1 MPRTRRIHF
10 FCYSVSGVL
19 LAGVM
24 GWDIQRSAF
33 AAPAEGYASFDINLL
48 RHPSDKKIDVT
59 QFNHRHALPPGAY
72 DVGVMLNNKYVGY
85 TRLQV
90 KKNHEESV
98 ICTTRSLINLLPLK
112 PGEIDS
118 KKMAELDDA
127 DHCRSLDYWVPS
139 GQGYIDVSTLQM
151 IVTVPQVLL
160 MQRAQNEVDPAQWDG
175 GVNALILGYNANY
188 YQSKQ
193 DDNAYRSFYNG
204 DNIGLNLW
212 GFMFRHRGSMNW
224 QNNSGTHYQSL
235 RNYMEHGISALR
247 SRIIIGDTDT
257 SGHLFDSFSLRGVLL
272 YSDDNMLPDS
282 RRGYAPM
289 IRGVAETNARISVRQ
304 NNVLLYETT
313 VSPGPFSIDDLYPT
327 GYGGDLT
334 VTIRESDG
342 RESQFMVPYAAVPQ
356 LVRPGLT
363 KYSLTAGTLR
373 NMNLSKQDAVAQLTL
388 QRGINNLLTG
398 YGGVLTTRDYHAFLL
413 GGAIGSSWGA
423 LALDVTQAQ
432 TDTQDRHLSGQSY
445 RATYS
450 KGFNASSSTMS
461 LSAWRFSSPGYLG
474 LNDAM
479 SAIDYARHPSPGS
492 YNSAFLS
499 PRSRLSASLAQ
510 GFPGKWGQLYLTAIR
525 QSYWGSRS
533 TNNQLQ
539 AGYSNTFGSLSWS
552 LSVNRVNG
560 RDGEETQYTLGLSV
574 PLGGSARHTYL
585 NMNVSHDAE
594 GMSSQASIN
603 STLGAEQQF
612 DYALGLRHDSQ
623 QRASANLAANWHTRY
638 TSVQGSVEQGRHSQS
653 WSGGLSGALVALP
666 DGVVTSPWYSETM
679 ALVDAPNAYGA
690 RVEGHSGLTLNPQ
703 GRALVPYLRPYRL
716 NEITLDP
723 QGLPTDIEL
732 KSTRQQTAPHTG
744 ALVKVNFATS
754 RGRAVLIHSTL
765 PDGKSLPFGAVV
777 QDEQGNHLGLVAQ
790 GDLIYVRLPPG
801 RSHLQIKS
809 GDTSLCSLSL
819 QLSPHATL
827 QNGFE
832 HFSQPCLPLS
842 AH

>member
-1 MPRTRRIHF
+1 MPSIRRIPF
-10 FCYSVSGVL
+10 FRYSVPGLL
-19 LAGVM
+19 LAGLM
-24 GWDIQRSAF
+24 GLDIQRSVF
-33 AAPAEGYASFDINLL
+33 ATPNDGYASFDTDLL
-48 RHPSDKKIDVT
+48 RHPTDEKIDVT
-59 QFNHRHALPPGAY
+59 QFSHRHALPPGSY
-72 DVGVMLNNKYVGY
+72 DVGVMLNDKYVGY

-98 ICTTRSLINLLPLK
+98 VCTTRSLINLLPLK

-127 DHCRSLDYWVPS
+127 GRCLSLDYWVPS
-139 GQGYIDVSTLQM
+139 ARGYINISTLQM
-151 IVTVPQVLL
+151 IVSVPQVLL
-160 MQRAQNEVDPAQWDG
+160 MRRAQNEVDPAQWDE
-175 GVNALILGYNANY
+175 GVNAFILGYNANY

-193 DDNAYRSFYNG
+193 EGNTYRSFYNG
-204 DNIGLNLW
+204 DTIGLNLW
-212 GFMFRHRGSMNW
+212 GLMFRHRGSMNW
-224 QNNSGTHYQSL
+224 QNNSGSHYQSM
-235 RNYMEHGISALR
+235 RNYIEQGISALR
-247 SRIIIGDTDT
+247 SRIIVGDTDT
-257 SGHLFDSFSLRGVLL
+257 SGDLFDSFSLRGVML

-342 RESQFMVPYAAVPQ
+342 RESQFRVPYAAVPQ
-356 LVRPGLT
+356 LIRPGLT
-363 KYSLTAGTLR
+363 KYSLSAGTLR
-373 NMNLSKQDAVAQLTL
+373 NMNLSTQETVAQLTL

-423 LALDVTQAQ
+423 LALDATQAQ
-432 TDTQDRHLSGQSY
+432 TNTQDRHLSGQSY
-445 RATYS
+445 RVTYS

-461 LSAWRFSSPGYLG
+461 LSAWRFSSPDYLG

-479 SAIDYARHPSPGS
+479 YVIDHDRHPNPGS
-492 YNSAFLS
+492 YAPELSS
-499 PRSRLSASLAQ
+499 PRSRFSASLAH

-525 QSYWGSRS
+525 QSYWGGRS
-533 TNNQLQ
+533 KNNQLQ
-539 AGYSNTFGSLSWS
+539 AGYSNAFGSLSWS
-552 LSVNRVNG
+552 LSINRVNG

-574 PLGGSARHTYL
+574 PLGGSARHTHL

-623 QRASANLAANWHTRY
+623 QRTSANLAANWHTPY
-638 TSVQGSVEQGRHSQS
+638 TSVQGSVERGRQSHS
-653 WSGGLSGALVALP
+653 WSGGLNGSLVALS

-679 ALVDAPNAYGA
+679 ALVDAPNASGA
-690 RVEGHSGLTLNPQ
+690 RVEGHTGLALNRQ
-703 GRALVPYLRPYRL
+703 GRALVPYLLPYRL

-723 QGLPTDIEL
+723 QGLPAEIEL

-754 RGRAVLIHSTL
+754 NGRAVLIHSTL
-765 PDGKSLPFGAVV
+765 PDGKSLPFGAAV

-790 GDLIYVRLPPG
+790 GDLIYVRLPAG
-801 RSHLQIKS
+801 RSRLHITS
-809 GDTSLCSLSL
+809 GDTTVCSLSL
-819 QLSPHATL
+819 QLSPHAAL

-832 HFSQPCLPLS
+832 RFNQPCVPTP
-842 AH
+842 AN

>member
-1 MPRTRRIHF
+1 
-10 FCYSVSGVL
+10 
-19 LAGVM
+19 
-24 GWDIQRSAF
+24 
-33 AAPAEGYASFDINLL
+33 
-48 RHPSDKKIDVT
+48 
-59 QFNHRHALPPGAY
+59 
-72 DVGVMLNNKYVGY
+72 
-85 TRLQV
+85 
-90 KKNHEESV
+90 
-98 ICTTRSLINLLPLK
+98 
-112 PGEIDS
+112 
-118 KKMAELDDA
+118 
-127 DHCRSLDYWVPS
+127 
-139 GQGYIDVSTLQM
+139 
-151 IVTVPQVLL
+151 

-450 KGFNASSSTMS
+450 KGSMPA
-461 LSAWRFSSPGYLG
+461 A
-474 LNDAM
+474 
-479 SAIDYARHPSPGS
+479 ARCH
-492 YNSAFLS
+492 
-499 PRSRLSASLAQ
+499 
-510 GFPGKWGQLYLTAIR
+510 
-525 QSYWGSRS
+525 
-533 TNNQLQ
+533 
-539 AGYSNTFGSLSWS
+539 
-552 LSVNRVNG
+552 
-560 RDGEETQYTLGLSV
+560 
-574 PLGGSARHTYL
+574 
-585 NMNVSHDAE
+585 
-594 GMSSQASIN
+594 
-603 STLGAEQQF
+603 
-612 DYALGLRHDSQ
+612 
-623 QRASANLAANWHTRY
+623 
-638 TSVQGSVEQGRHSQS
+638 
-653 WSGGLSGALVALP
+653 
-666 DGVVTSPWYSETM
+666 
-679 ALVDAPNAYGA
+679 
-690 RVEGHSGLTLNPQ
+690 
-703 GRALVPYLRPYRL
+703 
-716 NEITLDP
+716 
-723 QGLPTDIEL
+723 
-732 KSTRQQTAPHTG
+732 
-744 ALVKVNFATS
+744 
-754 RGRAVLIHSTL
+754 
-765 PDGKSLPFGAVV
+765 
-777 QDEQGNHLGLVAQ
+777 
-790 GDLIYVRLPPG
+790 
-801 RSHLQIKS
+801 
-809 GDTSLCSLSL
+809 
-819 QLSPHATL
+819 
-827 QNGFE
+827 
-832 HFSQPCLPLS
+832 
-842 AH
+842 